1 MKKNKRLS
9 RIIILAII
17 LSISAGCSKKEEDFD
32 ASGYV
37 KASLDAVFHGE
48 YAEYAKFLDISEKEA
63 KKNMEQEFE
72 ESIKQ
77 EFTAEDGIS
86 EEGLAQYIELMKQ
99 VDNLAKYEV
108 KDAKKTDDEDYI
120 VKVQVEPSDVY
131 QTLEQS
137 SMDVSNEKIEQGLV
151 PTDPDVFAAV
161 LTESVQKSIDK
172 NTYGK
177 AATIEV
183 KVTKDESGAYGLDEA
198 EMDKLKEALFPD

>member
-1 MKKNKRLS
+1 MKDKPNLILVIM
-9 RIIILAII
+9 IISVFI
-17 LSISAGCSKKEEDFD
+17 LSGCSKEKDFD
-32 ASGYV
+32 ASGYA
-37 KASLDAVFHGE
+37 KASLDAVYHGE

-86 EEGLAQYIELMKQ
+86 EEGLAQYTELMRR

-108 KDAKKTDDEDYI
+108 KEAKKTDDGDYI
-120 VKVQVEPSDVY
+120 VKVQVEPSDIY

-137 SMDVSNEKIEQGLV
+137 STEVSNEKIEQGLE
-151 PTDPDVFAAV
+151 PTDPDVFASV

-183 KVTKDESGAYGLDEA
+183 KVTKDESGSYGLDET
-198 EMDKLKEALFPD
+198 EMDKLGEALFPN